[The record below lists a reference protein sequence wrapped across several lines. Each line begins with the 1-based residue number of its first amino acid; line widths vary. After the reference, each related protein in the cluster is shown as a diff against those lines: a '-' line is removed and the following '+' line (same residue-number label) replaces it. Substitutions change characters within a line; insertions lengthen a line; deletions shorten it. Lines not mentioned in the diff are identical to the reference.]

1 MGFNPY
7 QTIRRARMT
16 RRSDIILL
24 VSFLAVLAGLIA
36 WAMA

>member
-16 RRSDIILL
+16 RRGDIIYL
-24 VSFLAVLAGLIA
+24 VSFLVVLAALIA